1 MLNRCFTFIYS
12 LEQSARLK
20 TFPIV
25 PFPQHIFHVFP
36 FSLKFASP
44 WVSFR
49 LKILNRKFFDSVH
62 AREYNVAG
70 YVFNVFYGR
79 PHGSA
84 HNRTKRRKQKKNEQE
99 EEESTHRQTL
109 VVERCENCK
118 LLLGLK

>member
-1 MLNRCFTFIYS
+1 MPNRCFTFIYS

-62 AREYNVAG
+62 AREYNVALG
-70 YVFNVFYGR
+70 TCLTCFTGGHTAAHTTERNE
-79 PHGSA
+79 GSKKKTNKKKKKA
-84 HNRTKRRKQKKNEQE
+84 RTDRH
-99 EEESTHRQTL
+99 S
-109 VVERCENCK
+109 
-118 LLLGLK
+118 